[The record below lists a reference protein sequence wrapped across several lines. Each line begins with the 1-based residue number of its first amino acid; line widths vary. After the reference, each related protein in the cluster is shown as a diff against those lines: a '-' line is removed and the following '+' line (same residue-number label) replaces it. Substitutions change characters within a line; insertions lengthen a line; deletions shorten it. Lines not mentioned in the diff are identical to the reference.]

1 MRAVLRAVDYP
12 HEREFDGVVYSETYD
27 FYLREV
33 NALYCISD
41 TFYALAEYY
50 IAKGDHEKA
59 KGLVESGHKMTDLF
73 LERLSVWEQGILKKK
88 QQAKRKERIMRIFR
102 IFKKEKTDG

>member
-1 MRAVLRAVDYP
+1 MREVEYP

-27 FYLREV
+27 VYLREV
-33 NALYCISD
+33 NALYCVSD

-50 IAKGDHEKA
+50 IGKGEHEKA
-59 KGLVESGHKMTDLF
+59 KGLVESGHQMTDLF
-73 LERLSVWEQGILKKK
+73 LERLSVWEQGILKQKRRAKHK
-88 QQAKRKERIMRIFR
+88 QQFMRIFR